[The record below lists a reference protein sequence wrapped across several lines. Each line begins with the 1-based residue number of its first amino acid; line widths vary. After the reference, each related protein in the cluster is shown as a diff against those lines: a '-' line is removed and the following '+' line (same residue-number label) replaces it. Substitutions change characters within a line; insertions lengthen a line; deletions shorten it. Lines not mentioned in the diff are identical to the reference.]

1 MIKGQCLC
9 GDVQYQYH
17 GEIENSILCYCTTL
31 CQSNLF
37 LSYRFTPYHPL
48 AFGSGDGGASSSTE
62 RRIFY

>member
-9 GDVQYQYH
+9 

-37 LSYRFTPYHPL
+37 LSYRFTPYHTL
-48 AFGSGDGGASSSTE
+48 AFGNGN
-62 RRIFY
+62 

>member
-9 GDVQYQYH
+9 

-48 AFGSGDGGASSSTE
+48 AFGSGDGGASSCTKGK
-62 RRIFY
+62 IFY